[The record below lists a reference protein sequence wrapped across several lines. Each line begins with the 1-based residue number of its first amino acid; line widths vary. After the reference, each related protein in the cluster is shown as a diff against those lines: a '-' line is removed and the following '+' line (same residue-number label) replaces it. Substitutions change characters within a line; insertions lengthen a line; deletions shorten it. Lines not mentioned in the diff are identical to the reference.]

1 MRIEIHNTKKGLRQ
15 VVIITFHT
23 RSDKFNSDYERNK
36 FFRGLHGWK
45 QMVPG
50 ENKQYMYKRAGLL
63 DEIPHAKIADSVFM
77 IAMENMKQVMKYF
90 EQWEN
95 KIDFEMTEVMME
107 REKLKRLFRQPI
119 NENETEE

>member
-1 MRIEIHNTKKGLRQ
+1 MRIEIHKKGLRQ

-23 RSDKFNSDYERNK
+23 RSERFSSDYERNK

-45 QMVPG
+45 QIIPG
-50 ENKQYMYKRAGLL
+50 ENKQYTYKRTGLL

-77 IAMENMKQVMKYF
+77 VAMENMRQVIKYF
-90 EQWEN
+90 EQWHN
-95 KIDFEMTEVMME
+95 KIDYEMTEVMME

-119 NENETEE
+119 NE

>member
-1 MRIEIHNTKKGLRQ
+1 MRVVIRKKGLQQ

-23 RSDKFNSDYERNK
+23 KSDKFDSNYERNK

-45 QMVPG
+45 QIVPSD
-50 ENKQYMYKRAGLL
+50 KKRYLYKRSGLL

-77 IAMENMKQVMKYF
+77 IAMENMNRMLRYF

-95 KIDFEMTEVMME
+95 KIDYEMTEVMMK
-107 REKLKRLFRQPI
+107 REKLKKMFRQD
-119 NENETEE
+119 ND